1 MQFAFTLTSRERLDA
16 YSAKKQT
23 LMESVLCSSWPR
35 SSSPVA
41 RATQISFNTS
51 LLVALARN
59 LKERDTEIL
68 AAIGIFYQR
77 GAKVNFHGSYEKFT
91 PLLGSLGRLVN
102 IQYHKK
108 GPCVVIKLLEIGA
121 DPNLPVPYGE
131 NDFEPLGPA
140 FIYGNTE
147 TIGIL
152 VHAAAVLLRSHFC
165 TESTLKLLLQS
176 NLRND
181 GFKLRYQKKT
191 DWVPYANASHG
202 GQIASPDVDE
212 VRLQHMKTL
221 MYWGAD
227 VNASK
232 GSISALQ
239 DLCDRENDAFDS
251 VELLLQRGADPNK
264 YDCGEGPLHL
274 LCFRGNI
281 ESIKR
286 LIKWGAGVNDVDR
299 SETPLSRVFEGC
311 TKPTC
316 YQILEYLLDHGAD
329 PFRALS
335 AFECSYTE
343 LNQAKTSLP
352 RALTS

>member
-176 NLRND
+176 NLR
-181 GFKLRYQKKT
+181 
-191 DWVPYANASHG
+191 V
-202 GQIASPDVDE
+202 
-212 VRLQHMKTL
+212 
-221 MYWGAD
+221 D
-227 VNASK
+227 VNAAYTKIVHPPLNIVCHCATSFAINTI
-232 GSISALQ
+232 GIVLEAGTDPNLSGPQNSASALIA
-239 DLCDRENDAFDS
+239 RA
-251 VELLLQRGADPNK
+251 
-264 YDCGEGPLHL
+264 HT
-274 LCFRGNI
+274 
-281 ESIKR
+281 
-286 LIKWGAGVNDVDR
+286 W
-299 SETPLSRVFEGC
+299 
-311 TKPTC
+311 
-316 YQILEYLLDHGAD
+316 IL
-329 PFRALS
+329 
-335 AFECSYTE
+335 
-343 LNQAKTSLP
+343 
-352 RALTS
+352 